1 MARHPVTV
9 ELDGNLVD
17 ATREGA
23 QRVGVPEGELY
34 ERALREVLAR
44 DFGALMDGIAANQA
58 ARGIAISEDEAL
70 ALATEELWALRAEGR
85 SAS

>member
-1 MARHPVTV
+1 MARPQVTV

-17 ATREGA
+17 ATREVA

-44 DFGALMDGIAANQA
+44 DFATLMDGIAADQA
-58 ARGIAISEDEAL
+58 ARGVALSEDEAL
-70 ALATEELWALRAEGR
+70 ALATEELRALRAER
-85 SAS
+85 RNAS

>member
-17 ATREGA
+17 ATREVA

>member
-1 MARHPVTV
+1 MARRQVTV

-17 ATREGA
+17 ATREVA

-44 DFGALMDGIAANQA
+44 DFGALMDGIAADLS
-58 ARGIAISEDEAL
+58 ARGVALSEDEAL
-70 ALATEELWALRAEGR
+70 TLATEELRALRAER
-85 SAS
+85 RNTS